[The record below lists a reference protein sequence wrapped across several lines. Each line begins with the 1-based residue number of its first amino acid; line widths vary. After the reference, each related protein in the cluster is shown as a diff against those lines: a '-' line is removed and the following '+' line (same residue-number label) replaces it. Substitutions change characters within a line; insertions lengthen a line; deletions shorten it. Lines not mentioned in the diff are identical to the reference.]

1 MTNLPN
7 DERFLRLSRWA
18 AFLLFLI
25 LPAVGY
31 WAAQLRVGTTFVE
44 AWLPGDDDART
55 KYREFRQQF
64 GEDQYLIV
72 SWPSCTISDPRLQEM
87 DEQFRLL
94 ASTHPELHISSVV
107 NSQAVLSTL
116 VDSLNSA
123 TKNQQQSVLEVA
135 KERLRGIA
143 LGKKDEAFVS
153 LALAQA
159 EVRTRSKL
167 IEHIRRIGKVV
178 LGDEKLILAGEP
190 FQIHIIDKSSRET
203 MRRLVPPSAC
213 LAMFIAWLCIR
224 RVSLTLIVMGF
235 AGLGQLMGMASVSLF
250 VGEMAVVL
258 VVLPT
263 LVFML
268 TLSAS
273 VHLASYF
280 VRADRKNS
288 SSAGVQTVRIGGW
301 PCSLASL
308 TTAIGF
314 GSLATSQL
322 APVWRFGALSA
333 ISLIATTA
341 LTLSAFPYVSQRF
354 TKLTLWKRKTTED
367 AEKTLNGLGTTTLDA
382 AANTIADFTNK
393 FSLLISLIGI
403 LVLVLSSLGL
413 GRLKTSTEFQHM
425 FPPES
430 EAVENLLWIKEHLV
444 PLDSLEL
451 LVSLPHAK
459 GTGVDFDE
467 LLLLEELQTQLATLT
482 GVDSVFSASSFL
494 PPLPRQGGIGNTF
507 RKTLF
512 RSKVESQLPEL
523 KARGLVSNENHRN
536 TWRFTLRLSE
546 TQNGSF
552 SALRAKLDGRVQS
565 ILKDSAAAASLKNR
579 YKPPLGYEV
588 TGLRSIVDKAHYA
601 LISDLVTSFA
611 AAFLLITPIMMWIA
625 GGIIRGLILM
635 IPNVLPVALVFGIMG
650 WAGVKLDV
658 ASILTASVALGIAV
672 DDTLHFVIG
681 FLRRR
686 QSGDSPD
693 AATHYAIV
701 VCAKPMLQTTLIC
714 SAAMA
719 PFFFSDFLPTSK
731 FALLMILILSGAI
744 VGDLLLLPA
753 ILQSPWGRRIGMN
766 GRENQI
772 GIEECDAPS

>member
-1 MTNLPN
+1 MTSFAN

-18 AFLLFLI
+18 AFFLGLI

-44 AWLPGDDDART
+44 AWLPGNDVART
-55 KYREFRQQF
+55 KYREFRKQF

-72 SWPSCTISDPRLQEM
+72 SWPSCTISDPRLLKMNEKLL
-87 DEQFRLL
+87 LL
-94 ASTHPELHISSVV
+94 ASTHPELHISSIG
-107 NSQAVLSTL
+107 NSQALLSTM
-116 VDSLNSA
+116 VDSLSSA
-123 TKNQQQSVLEVA
+123 TKDQRRVLTLA
-135 KERLRGIA
+135 KNRLRGIA
-143 LGKKDEAFVS
+143 LGKNDEAFVS

-159 EVRTRSKL
+159 EVETRADL
-167 IEHIRRIGKVV
+167 VEHIRRIGKEI

-213 LAMFIAWLCIR
+213 VAMFIAWLCIR
-224 RVSLTLIVMGF
+224 HVSLTLIVMGF
-235 AGLGQLMGMASVSLF
+235 AGLGQLMGMAAVSLF

-280 VRADRKNS
+280 VRADQRDS
-288 SSAGVQTVRIGGW
+288 SSAGVQTVRLGGW

-314 GSLATSQL
+314 GSLAASQL
-322 APVWRFGALSA
+322 APVWRFGSLSA

-354 TKLTLWKRKTTED
+354 AKLTLWKRKTTED
-367 AEKTLNGLGTTTLDA
+367 AEQTLNGQGSTTLAA

-393 FSLLISLIGI
+393 FSLRISLIGI

-430 EAVENLLWIKEHLV
+430 EAVESLLWVREHLG
-444 PLDSLEL
+444 PLESLEV
-451 LVSLPHAK
+451 LVSLPHGK
-459 GTGVDFDE
+459 DEGVDFDE

-482 GVDSVFSASSFL
+482 GVDSVFSVSSFL
-494 PPLPRQGGIGNTF
+494 PPLPRHGGLSSTV
-507 RKTLF
+507 RKTLV
-512 RSKVESQLPEL
+512 RKKVESQLSEL
-523 KARGLVSNENHRN
+523 KARGLFSNENNRN
-536 TWRFTLRLSE
+536 TWRFTLRLRE
-546 TQNGSF
+546 TQHLSF
-552 SALRAKLDGRVQS
+552 VEVRAELDDRVQS

-579 YKPPLGYEV
+579 FKPPLGYEV

-625 GGIIRGLILM
+625 GGVIRGLVLM

-672 DDTLHFVIG
+672 DDTLHFVIA

-693 AATHYAIV
+693 AATHYAIA

-714 SAAMA
+714 SAAMS

-753 ILQSPWGRRIGMN
+753 ILQSPWGRNIGMK
-766 GRENQI
+766 GRKNQI
-772 GIEECDAPS
+772 GIEEGEAPS

>member
-1 MTNLPN
+1 MLT
-7 DERFLRLSRWA
+7 
-18 AFLLFLI
+18 
-25 LPAVGY
+25 LPALGY

-44 AWLPGDDDART
+44 AWLPGDDVART
-55 KYREFRQQF
+55 KYREFREQF

-72 SWPSCTISDPRLQEM
+72 SWPSCKIDDPRLQKM
-87 DEQFRLL
+87 DEQLRLL
-94 ASTHPELHISSVV
+94 GSTHPELHISSVGS
-107 NSQAVLSTL
+107 SQAVLSTML
-116 VDSLNSA
+116 DSLSSA
-123 TKNQQQSVLEVA
+123 TNDQQRVLAVA
-135 KERLRGIA
+135 KKRLRGIA
-143 LGKKDEAFVS
+143 LGKNDEAFVS

-159 EVRTRSKL
+159 EVKTRAEL
-167 IEHIRRIGKVV
+167 VEHIRRIGKEI

-203 MRRLVPPSAC
+203 MRSLVPPSAC
-213 LAMFIAWLCIR
+213 VAMFIAWLCIR

-235 AGLGQLMGMASVSLF
+235 AGLGQLMGMAAVSLF

-280 VRADRKNS
+280 VRADRMDS

-314 GSLATSQL
+314 GSLAASQL

-354 TKLTLWKRKTTED
+354 AKLTLWKRKT
-367 AEKTLNGLGTTTLDA
+367 AEYAQTQSTGRGTTTLEA
-382 AANTIADFTNK
+382 VANSIAGFTRK
-393 FSLLISLIGI
+393 FSLRISLIGI

-430 EAVENLLWIKEHLV
+430 EAVESLLWVREHLG
-444 PLDSLEL
+444 PLESLEV
-451 LVSLPHAK
+451 LVSLPHAIE
-459 GTGVDFDE
+459 GELDFHE
-467 LLLLEELQTQLATLT
+467 LLLLEELQNKLATLP

-507 RKTLF
+507 RKTLV
-512 RSKVESQLPEL
+512 RKKVESQLSEL
-523 KARGLVSNENHRN
+523 KVRGLVSTDDAWN
-536 TWRFTLRLSE
+536 TWRFTLRLAE
-546 TQNGSF
+546 TQDLGI
-552 SALRAKLDGRVQS
+552 ADLRAKLDDRVQR

-579 YKPPLGYEV
+579 FELPLGYEV
-588 TGLRSIVDKAHYA
+588 TGLRSIVEKAHYA

-625 GGIIRGLILM
+625 GGVFRGLILM

-672 DDTLHFVIG
+672 DDTLHFVIA

-686 QSGDSPD
+686 RSGDSPE
-693 AATHYAIV
+693 AATHYAV
-701 VCAKPMLQTTLIC
+701 AVCSKPMLQTTLIC
-714 SAAMA
+714 SAAMS

-753 ILQSPWGRRIGMN
+753 ILQSPWGRRIGMK

-772 GIEECDAPS
+772 GIEEGDAPS